1 MTGVRILFAEDDET
15 IAAHVVAS
23 LSASGFEVVRVA
35 EGPRAWELGDTEPF
49 DCVVLDLG
57 LPGLDGM
64 TLLKRW
70 RREGNRVPVLVLT
83 ARGSWMERVDGFE
96 AGADD
101 YLPKPFRA
109 EELIARLK
117 ALLRRAG
124 ARPAAAAASSASG
137 FQVDEDRMTVRLD
150 GTPLV
155 LTPTEYRALSHLVRN
170 ADKVVSAYD
179 LAAHVQGR
187 DDEVAKNAVEALI
200 GRLRRKIG
208 PDRIVTRR
216 GFGYII
222 AGDDE

>member
-1 MTGVRILFAEDDET
+1 MRILFAEDDET
-15 IAAHVVAS
+15 IAAHVVAA
-23 LSASGFEVVRVA
+23 LSAAGFEVVRVA

-70 RREGNRVPVLVLT
+70 RREGNQVPVLVLT
-83 ARGSWMERVDGFE
+83 ARGSWMERVDGFD

-109 EELIARLK
+109 EELVARLK

-124 ARPAAAAASSASG
+124 AGAAAMAAPSAAG
-137 FQVDEDRMTVRLD
+137 FQVDEDRLTVRLD
-150 GTPLV
+150 GAPLD
-155 LTPTEYRALSHLVRN
+155 LTPTEYRALSYLVRN
-170 ADKVVSAYD
+170 ADKVVSAYE
-179 LAAHVQGR
+179 LAAHVRGR

-208 PDRIVTRR
+208 AGRIVTRR

-222 AGDDE
+222 AGDDG

>member
-35 EGPRAWELGDTEPF
+35 D
-49 DCVVLDLG
+49 
-57 LPGLDGM
+57 
-64 TLLKRW
+64 
-70 RREGNRVPVLVLT
+70 
-83 ARGSWMERVDGFE
+83 
-96 AGADD
+96 
-101 YLPKPFRA
+101 
-109 EELIARLK
+109 K
-117 ALLRRAG
+117 AVA
-124 ARPAAAAASSASG
+124 
-137 FQVDEDRMTVRLD
+137 
-150 GTPLV
+150 
-155 LTPTEYRALSHLVRN
+155 
-170 ADKVVSAYD
+170 AYD